1 MPFCRTLKANCCSK
15 DTGTIHSVKGGEA
28 DAVFLFP
35 DLSRSGD
42 LAYRRYGAD
51 RDSVIRLF
59 YVGMTRARKSLY
71 LCQRETNMAAV
82 L

>member
-1 MPFCRTLKANCCSK
+1 M
-15 DTGTIHSVKGGEA
+15 KGGEA

-42 LAYRRYGAD
+42 LAYQKHGAE

-59 YVGMTRARKSLY
+59 YVGMTRARRSLY
-71 LCQRETNMAAV
+71 ICQGETSMAV
-82 L
+82 TL